1 MVRKI
6 SVILPALNEAA
17 SIGALIEGIDRM
29 AAERQRLGDLF
40 EIVVVD
46 DGSTDGT
53 GEAAARAGA
62 RVVRHP
68 YNIGNGAAV
77 KAGMRAAGGDLY
89 VLMDADGQHRPEEI
103 PLLLDALQE
112 HAMVVGARR
121 PAGHASIAR
130 RVANALYNR
139 FASYVTGRRI
149 PDLTSGFRVVRAG
162 VAQRFLY
169 LLPNTF
175 SYPTTITLACFK
187 TGLPVAYVPIDA
199 RRRTGKSKIKL
210 LKDGARFFL
219 IILKIATFF
228 SPFRVFFPLSLCSL
242 LLGSGYYLYTYVTE
256 RRFTNMASLLIVQG
270 VILFALALISEQIA
284 QLRFDRSE
292 RRGAP

>member
-1 MVRKI
+1 MVRKV
-6 SVILPALNEAA
+6 SVILPAYNEAG
-17 SIGALIEGIDRM
+17 SIGHVLKGIRDLAARREGT
-29 AAERQRLGDLF
+29 DLF

-46 DGSTDGT
+46 DGSSDATAAI
-53 GEAAARAGA
+53 AAAEGA

-77 KAGMRAAGGDLY
+77 KAGIREAGGEVI

-103 PLLLDALQE
+103 PLLLDALE
-112 HAMVVGARR
+112 NHAMAVGARR
-121 PAGHASIAR
+121 AQGHAGLHR
-130 RVANALYNR
+130 RIANALYNLL
-139 FASYVTGRRI
+139 ASYVTGRKI
-149 PDLTSGFRVVRAG
+149 PDLTSGFRAVRAG
-162 VAQRFLY
+162 VLQRFLY

-199 RRRTGKSKIKL
+199 QRRGGKSKIRL
-210 LKDGARFFL
+210 LKDGSRFFL

-228 SPFRVFFPLSLCSL
+228 SPFRVFFPLSLLSVL
-242 LLGSGYYLYTYVTE
+242 AGTGYYAYTFLTE
-256 RRFTNMASLLIVQG
+256 HRFTNMAMLLIMQG

-292 RRGAP
+292 RRGSR

>member
-17 SIGALIEGIDRM
+17 SIRGLIEGIQRM
-29 AAERQRLGDLF
+29 AAERQRTDLF

-53 GEAAARAGA
+53 GDVAKEAGA

-77 KAGMRAAGGDLY
+77 KAGMRAAGGDLF
-89 VLMDADGQHRPEEI
+89 VLMDADCQHRPEEI
-103 PLLLDALQE
+103 PMLLDALGE

-121 PAGHASIAR
+121 RAGHASLPR
-130 RVANALYNR
+130 RIANAFYNR
-139 FASYVTGRRI
+139 FASYVTGHPI

-187 TGLPVAYVPIDA
+187 TGLPVRYVPIEA
-199 RRRTGKSKIKL
+199 RKREGKSKIKL
-210 LKDGARFFL
+210 LKDGTRFFL

-228 SPFRVFFPLSLCSL
+228 SPFRVFFPLSLLSF
-242 LLGSGYYLYTYVTE
+242 LLGTGYYLYTYLTE

-292 RRGAP
+292 RRGT

>member
-1 MVRKI
+1 M
-6 SVILPALNEAA
+6 ILPAYNEAG
-17 SIGALIEGIDRM
+17 SIGPVLKGIRDLAARREGT
-29 AAERQRLGDLF
+29 DLF

-46 DGSTDGT
+46 DGSSDGT
-53 GEAAARAGA
+53 AAIAEAAGA

-77 KAGMRAAGGDLY
+77 KAGIREAGGEVI

-103 PLLLDALQE
+103 PLLLDALD
-112 HAMVVGARR
+112 HHVMAVGARR
-121 PAGHASIAR
+121 AQGHAGLHR
-130 RVANALYNR
+130 RVANALYNLL
-139 FASYVTGRRI
+139 ASYVTGRKI
-149 PDLTSGFRVVRAG
+149 PDLTSGFRAVRAG
-162 VAQRFLY
+162 VLQRFLY

-199 RRRTGKSKIKL
+199 QRRGGKSKIRL
-210 LKDGARFFL
+210 LKDGSRFFL

-228 SPFRVFFPLSLCSL
+228 SPFRVFFPLSLLSVL
-242 LLGSGYYLYTYVTE
+242 AGTGYYAYTFLTE
-256 RRFTNMASLLIVQG
+256 HRFTNMAMLLIMQG

-292 RRGAP
+292 RRGSR

>member
-1 MVRKI
+1 MVRKV
-6 SVILPALNEAA
+6 SVILPAFNEA
-17 SIGALIEGIDRM
+17 GAVGDVLARIRALAE
-29 AAERQRLGDLF
+29 ERQGRDLF

-46 DGSTDGT
+46 DGSSDGT
-53 GEAAARAGA
+53 ADVAERAGA

-77 KAGMRAAGGDLY
+77 KAGIREAGGDLL

-103 PLLLDALQE
+103 PALLDALDR
-112 HAMVVGARR
+112 HVMAVGARQR
-121 PAGHASIAR
+121 DGHAGLHR
-130 RVANALYNR
+130 RAANRLYNL

-149 PDLTSGFRVVRAG
+149 PDLTSGFRAIRAG
-162 VAQRFLY
+162 VARRFLY

-175 SYPTTITLACFK
+175 SYPTTLTLACFK
-187 TGLPVAYVPIDA
+187 TGLPVAYVPIAA
-199 RRRTGKSKIKL
+199 RKRTGKSKIRL
-210 LKDGARFFL
+210 VKDGTRFFL

-228 SPFRVFFPLSLCSL
+228 SPFRVFFPLSLLSF
-242 LLGSGYYLYTYVTE
+242 LLGTGYYLYTFLTIH
-256 RRFTNMASLLIVQG
+256 RFTNMAMLLIVQG

-292 RRGAP
+292 RRGEGS